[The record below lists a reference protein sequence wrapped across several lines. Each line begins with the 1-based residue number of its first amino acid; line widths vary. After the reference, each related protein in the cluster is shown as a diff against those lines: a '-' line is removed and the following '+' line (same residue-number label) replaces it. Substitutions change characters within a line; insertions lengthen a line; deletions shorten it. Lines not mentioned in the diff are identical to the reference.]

1 MDWKSIPIT
10 TLIPQRPPF
19 VMVDRVTTFND
30 VDAITELTV
39 REDNIF
45 VDGGQLSAAGIIENM
60 AQSCAS
66 TMRCISANNKAL
78 QGLQHDAMSRIWT
91 IGDIKQ
97 VKILRYPRCNEVLN
111 THVRI
116 VLNMYPLMMTAVET
130 CVGDETI
137 ATARIALAM
146 TGQEFVSST

>member
-1 MDWKSIPIT
+1 MDEQHGSIT
-10 TLIPQRPPF
+10 YLPQRQDF
-19 VMVDRVTTFND
+19 VMVDRVLTHGEA
-30 VDAITELTV
+30 DAVVQFVVRPDNLLLDGDQLT
-39 REDNIF
+39 
-45 VDGGQLSAAGIIENM
+45 AAGIIENM

-66 TMRCISANNKAL
+66 TMRCISANNEAL

-130 CVGDETI
+130 HVGDEII

-146 TGQEFVSST
+146 TAQEVN

>member
-1 MDWKSIPIT
+1 MLTHGEADAVVHFVV
-10 TLIPQRPPF
+10 RP
-19 VMVDRVTTFND
+19 
-30 VDAITELTV
+30 
-39 REDNIF
+39 DNLLL
-45 VDGGQLSAAGIIENM
+45 DGDLFSAAGIIENM

>member
-1 MDWKSIPIT
+1 
-10 TLIPQRPPF
+10 
-19 VMVDRVTTFND
+19 MVDQVLTHGEA
-30 VDAITELTV
+30 DAVVQFVV
-39 REDNIF
+39 RPDNLLL
-45 VDGGQLSAAGIIENM
+45 DGDLFSAAGIIENM

-66 TMRCISANNKAL
+66 TMQCISANNKAL

>member
-1 MDWKSIPIT
+1 MDEQHGSIT
-10 TLIPQRPPF
+10 HLPQRQEF
-19 VMVDRVTTFND
+19 VMVDQVLTHGEA
-30 VDAITELTV
+30 DAVVQFVV
-39 REDNIF
+39 RPGNLLL
-45 VDGGQLSAAGIIENM
+45 DGDLFSAAGIIENM

-146 TGQEFVSST
+146 IGQEFVSST

>member
-1 MDWKSIPIT
+1 MDEQHGSIT
-10 TLIPQRPPF
+10 YLPQRQDF
-19 VMVDRVTTFND
+19 VMVDRVLTHGEA
-30 VDAITELTV
+30 DAVVQFVVRPDNLLLDGDQLT
-39 REDNIF
+39 
-45 VDGGQLSAAGIIENM
+45 AAGIIENM

-66 TMRCISANNKAL
+66 TMRCISANNEAL

-130 CVGDETI
+130 HVGDEII

-146 TGQEFVSST
+146 TAQEAN

>member
-1 MDWKSIPIT
+1 MDEQRGSIT
-10 TLIPQRPPF
+10 HLPQRREF
-19 VMVDRVTTFND
+19 VMVDQVLTHGEA
-30 VDAITELTV
+30 DAVVQFIV
-39 REDNIF
+39 RPDNLLL
-45 VDGGQLSAAGIIENM
+45 DDGQLTAAGIIENM

-66 TMRCISANNKAL
+66 TMRCISVNNEAL

-97 VKILRYPRCNEVLN
+97 VKILRYPRCNEVLD

-130 CVGDETI
+130 RIGDEI
-137 ATARIALAM
+137 VATARITLAM
-146 TGQEFVSST
+146 TAQEANSLSI

>member
-1 MDWKSIPIT
+1 MDEQHSAIT
-10 TLIPQRPPF
+10 HLPQRQEF
-19 VMVDRVTTFND
+19 VMVDQVLSHGEA
-30 VDAITELTV
+30 DAVVQFVVRPDNLLLDGDQLT
-39 REDNIF
+39 
-45 VDGGQLSAAGIIENM
+45 AAGIIENM

-66 TMRCISANNKAL
+66 TMRCISANSETL

-146 TGQEFVSST
+146 TAQEAK

>member
-1 MDWKSIPIT
+1 
-10 TLIPQRPPF
+10 
-19 VMVDRVTTFND
+19 MVDQVLTHGEA
-30 VDAITELTV
+30 DAVVQFVV
-39 REDNIF
+39 RPDNLLL
-45 VDGGQLSAAGIIENM
+45 DGDLFSAAGIIENM

>member
-1 MDWKSIPIT
+1 MDEQRGSIT
-10 TLIPQRPPF
+10 HLPQRREF
-19 VMVDRVTTFND
+19 VMVDQVLTHGEA
-30 VDAITELTV
+30 DAVVQFIV
-39 REDNIF
+39 RPDNLLL
-45 VDGGQLSAAGIIENM
+45 DDGQLTAAGIIENM

-66 TMRCISANNKAL
+66 TMRCISANNEAL

-97 VKILRYPRCNEVLN
+97 VKILRYPRCNEVLD

-130 CVGDETI
+130 RIGDEI
-137 ATARIALAM
+137 VATARITLVM
-146 TGQEFVSST
+146 TAQEANSLST

>member
-1 MDWKSIPIT
+1 MDEQHGSIT
-10 TLIPQRPPF
+10 YLPQRQDF
-19 VMVDRVTTFND
+19 VMVDRVLTHGEA
-30 VDAITELTV
+30 DAVVQFVVRPDNLLLDGDQLT
-39 REDNIF
+39 
-45 VDGGQLSAAGIIENM
+45 AAGIIENM

-66 TMRCISANNKAL
+66 TMRCISANNEAL

-130 CVGDETI
+130 HVGDEII
-137 ATARIALAM
+137 ATACIALAM
-146 TGQEFVSST
+146 TAQEAN

>member
-60 AQSCAS
+60 AQSCAARMGCLNI
-66 TMRCISANNKAL
+66 MRQPQ
-78 QGLQHDAMSRIWT
+78 QG
-91 IGDIKQ
+91 
-97 VKILRYPRCNEVLN
+97 EVV
-111 THVRI
+111 TTTVHI
-116 VLNMYPLMMTAVET
+116 VEEVFHLTLADVCSM
-130 CVGDETI
+130 VGDETI
-137 ATARIALAM
+137 ASARVKIALMGIA
-146 TGQEFVSST
+146 STENE

>member
-1 MDWKSIPIT
+1 
-10 TLIPQRPPF
+10 
-19 VMVDRVTTFND
+19 MVDQVLTHGEA
-30 VDAITELTV
+30 DAVVQFIV
-39 REDNIF
+39 RPDNLLL
-45 VDGGQLSAAGIIENM
+45 DDGQLTAAGIIENM

-66 TMRCISANNKAL
+66 TMRCISANNEAL

-97 VKILRYPRCNEVLN
+97 VKILRYPRCNEVLD

-130 CVGDETI
+130 RIGDEI
-137 ATARIALAM
+137 VATARITLAM
-146 TGQEFVSST
+146 TAQEANSLST

>member
-1 MDWKSIPIT
+1 MDEQRGSIT
-10 TLIPQRPPF
+10 HLPQRREF
-19 VMVDRVTTFND
+19 VMVDQVLTHGEA
-30 VDAITELTV
+30 DAVVQFIV
-39 REDNIF
+39 RPDNLLL
-45 VDGGQLSAAGIIENM
+45 DDGQLTAAGIIENM

-66 TMRCISANNKAL
+66 TMRCISANNEAL

-97 VKILRYPRCNEVLN
+97 VKILRYPRCNEVLD

-130 CVGDETI
+130 RIGDEI
-137 ATARIALAM
+137 VATARITLAM
-146 TGQEFVSST
+146 TAQEANSLST